1 VGTPFA
7 PKILRVVNSKK
18 GYDQMHRLLLVLLLG
33 ALLLAGCTP
42 TEPVVIEPPPEPD
55 PEREPEPELPGVLL
69 AMIDNHP
76 NANPQSGLLD
86 ADIVYEMMAEGGITR
101 YLAVF
106 YSKKPELIGPI
117 RSARYYFVQTAKA
130 YNAPY
135 AHVGGHDTAFRM
147 IDELKVPDV
156 CSVRN
161 SGSSFWRDRS
171 RKMPHN
177 TYTSADELLQVA
189 DRRKLPLTPLTPFPS
204 GEAPDGG
211 EAAERL
217 ELTYSESKSFTYKV
231 VYEFVAGEYRRYING
246 KEHCDKATGQ
256 QLAAGC
262 VVVLEVP
269 QRSVVDSKGV
279 LISEVELIGQGNALF
294 CRDGQVF
301 RGTWRKGKPQEHFSF
316 TYQGETMP
324 LSEEGPIWI
333 QVVASLKNVS
343 YMAGEK

>member
-1 VGTPFA
+1 
-7 PKILRVVNSKK
+7 
-18 GYDQMHRLLLVLLLG
+18 MHRLLLVLLLG

-147 IDELKVPDV
+147 ID
-156 CSVRN
+156 
-161 SGSSFWRDRS
+161 G
-171 RKMPHN
+171 
-177 TYTSADELLQVA
+177 
-189 DRRKLPLTPLTPFPS
+189 
-204 GEAPDGG
+204 
-211 EAAERL
+211 
-217 ELTYSESKSFTYKV
+217 
-231 VYEFVAGEYRRYING
+231 
-246 KEHCDKATGQ
+246 
-256 QLAAGC
+256 
-262 VVVLEVP
+262 
-269 QRSVVDSKGV
+269 
-279 LISEVELIGQGNALF
+279 
-294 CRDGQVF
+294 
-301 RGTWRKGKPQEHFSF
+301 
-316 TYQGETMP
+316 
-324 LSEEGPIWI
+324 
-333 QVVASLKNVS
+333 
-343 YMAGEK
+343 